1 MYIAHYLLSEM
12 KKIKKLSELI
22 KICSDQK
29 SRRKKVVLCHGVFD
43 LLHLGHIKHFQKARN
58 FGDILIVSITSSK
71 FVNKI
76 PGRPF
81 FSDIQRQEALQSIQ
95 YIDYVF
101 CNKDYTPINLIK
113 KIKPNFYCKGP
124 DYKDNSKDLTGN
136 IKKEINAVK
145 SINGK
150 IVITDDLTF
159 SSSQLI
165 NEFSNEFNSEQKK
178 FLSKIKKITTFE
190 LIEKSFKKLENIKTL
205 IIGESIVDEYIFCEG
220 LGKSGKESVLSL
232 RERRSEKYLGG
243 ILSMAQNSSS
253 FAKKIT
259 ALSYLGEDKVLN
271 SFIKK
276 KLNKKIKFNY
286 VYKNNAPTILKKR
299 LLDVVDNRKLI
310 GIYNLNDDFLS
321 KDEERAFLNKIKKE
335 IKKSD
340 LVIVAD
346 FGHGLITKKIAKYIN
361 GIPKYTSLN
370 AQINA
375 SNSGF
380 HTLENYKN
388 INTIVINAS
397 ELRHE
402 MRQRDGNIVELG
414 KTLQNRMKSEKIII
428 TQGQSGAV
436 LIAKKKYII
445 APAFSNELVDKIG
458 AGDTLLVLI
467 SLCLKAGFQD
477 EVAIFVASVA
487 AGMSTARFANS
498 QTIDKNEL
506 LNRIK
511 YYLK

>member
-1 MYIAHYLLSEM
+1 M
-12 KKIKKLSELI
+12 KKIKNLSDLI
-22 KICSDQK
+22 KICTDQK
-29 SRRKKVVLCHGVFD
+29 ARGKKVVLCHGVFD
-43 LLHLGHIKHFQKARN
+43 LLHLGHIKHFQNARN

-81 FSDIQRQEALQSIQ
+81 FSDKQRQEALQSIE

-136 IKKEINAVK
+136 IIKEINAVK

-150 IVITDDLTF
+150 IVITEDITF

-165 NEFSNEFNSEQKK
+165 NQFSNEFNSEQKK
-178 FLSKIKKITTFE
+178 FLSKIKKITSFE
-190 LIEKSFKKLENIKTL
+190 LIEKNFKKLENIKIL
-205 IIGESIVDEYIFCEG
+205 IIGEGIVDEYIFCEG

-232 RERRSEKYLGG
+232 RNRRSEKYLGG
-243 ILSMAQNSSS
+243 VFSMAQNSSS
-253 FAKKIT
+253 FVKKIT
-259 ALSYLGEDKVLN
+259 TLSYLGKDKILN
-271 SFIKK
+271 SFIKE
-276 KLNKKIKFNY
+276 KLNKKIKFKY
-286 VYKNNAPTILKKR
+286 VYKSNSPTILKKR
-299 LLDVVDNRKLI
+299 FLDIVDNRKLI
-310 GIYNLNDDFLS
+310 GVYDLNDDFLS
-321 KDEERAFLNKIKKE
+321 KTEEKFFLNMLKKE
-335 IKKSD
+335 IKKND
-340 LVIVAD
+340 LIIIAD
-346 FGHGLITKKIAKYIN
+346 FGHGLITKKVAKYIN
-361 GIPKYTSLN
+361 TISKFSFLN

-375 SNSGF
+375 SNAGF

-388 INTIVINAS
+388 INTVVINAT

-414 KTLQNRMKSEKIII
+414 KVLQNRMKSKKIVI

-436 LIAKKKYII
+436 LITKKKNIL
-445 APAFSNELVDKIG
+445 APAFSDKLVDKIG
-458 AGDTLLVLI
+458 AGDTLLVLLSI
-467 SLCLKAGFQD
+467 CLKAGFED

-487 AGMSTARFANS
+487 AGMSTAGFANS

-506 LNRIK
+506 LNKIK

>member
-1 MYIAHYLLSEM
+1 M
-12 KKIKKLSELI
+12 
-22 KICSDQK
+22 
-29 SRRKKVVLCHGVFD
+29 
-43 LLHLGHIKHFQKARN
+43 
-58 FGDILIVSITSSK
+58 
-71 FVNKI
+71 
-76 PGRPF
+76 
-81 FSDIQRQEALQSIQ
+81 
-95 YIDYVF
+95 
-101 CNKDYTPINLIK
+101 
-113 KIKPNFYCKGP
+113 
-124 DYKDNSKDLTGN
+124 
-136 IKKEINAVK
+136 
-145 SINGK
+145 
-150 IVITDDLTF
+150 
-159 SSSQLI
+159 
-165 NEFSNEFNSEQKK
+165 
-178 FLSKIKKITTFE
+178 
-190 LIEKSFKKLENIKTL
+190 
-205 IIGESIVDEYIFCEG
+205 
-220 LGKSGKESVLSL
+220 
-232 RERRSEKYLGG
+232 
-243 ILSMAQNSSS
+243 
-253 FAKKIT
+253 
-259 ALSYLGEDKVLN
+259 
-271 SFIKK
+271 
-276 KLNKKIKFNY
+276 
-286 VYKNNAPTILKKR
+286 
-299 LLDVVDNRKLI
+299 VDNRKLI
-310 GIYNLNDDFLS
+310 GLYDLNDDFLS
-321 KDEERAFLNKIKKE
+321 KDEEKVFLNKIKKE

-346 FGHGLITKKIAKYIN
+346 FGHGLITKRISRYIN
-361 GIPKYTSLN
+361 GISKYTSLN